1 MKMCIKSHF
10 HPTFGWTLDHS
21 LFVEDWVKTTASLV
35 KIAGFVDLT
44 VHPDLLLKRIT

>member
-1 MKMCIKSHF
+1 MCIKSHF

-21 LFVEDWVKTTASLV
+21 LFVEDWVKTTASFI